1 MDAGVNPFAFLA
13 PVASDKTVNHE
24 TGRRAV
30 DIVGR
35 QEARSEEEIILAVAS
50 T

>member
-1 MDAGVNPFAFLA
+1 MDAGVNPFAFALPA
-13 PVASDKTVNHE
+13 VTSDKTVNHE

-30 DIVGR
+30 DR
-35 QEARSEEEIILAVAS
+35 QEARPEEEIILAVAS